1 MSTLHIASRYVNDS
15 AEVEE
20 DPTKGVRG
28 APATH
33 MSFSDIGATGCLMVG
48 MTDNSVLLLG
58 FRRADSGDWT
68 KGLSGDHLVRGESQ
82 NTGERRATCCRRK
95 SLSTRNLLS

>member
-33 MSFSDIGATGCLMVG
+33 ISFSDIGATGCLMVG

-58 FRRADSGDWT
+58 FRRVDSGDWS
-68 KGLSGDHLVRGESQ
+68 KGLSGDHLVRGDSENS
-82 NTGERRATCCRRK
+82 GEMRATCCRHK
-95 SLSTRNLLS
+95 SFSTLNLFS